1 MTHLTDNYL
10 KKIFKIIYN
19 YIVGSDPNFDISDL
33 FDDSNV
39 YEDIYMFIQDKL
51 SHTDSD
57 EVDFIYAS
65 FSRNWE
71 MYGSSFPEIYGEVIK
86 PELKMYEGVRN
97 YGATVVYNEYYHHNT
112 YLPVMLEYM
121 INEYQIDEDNVETD
135 IRDTWDHQININ
147 EKK

>member
-19 YIVGSDPNFDISDL
+19 YIVGSEPNFDISDL

>member
-86 PELKMYEGVRN
+86 PEL
-97 YGATVVYNEYYHHNT
+97 YNEYYHHNT

>member
-1 MTHLTDNYL
+1 MTHLTDIYL

>member
-86 PELKMYEGVRN
+86 PEL
-97 YGATVVYNEYYHHNT
+97 
-112 YLPVMLEYM
+112 EYM

>member
-19 YIVGSDPNFDISDL
+19 YIVGSDPNFDITDL

-86 PELKMYEGVRN
+86 PELKMYEGIRN